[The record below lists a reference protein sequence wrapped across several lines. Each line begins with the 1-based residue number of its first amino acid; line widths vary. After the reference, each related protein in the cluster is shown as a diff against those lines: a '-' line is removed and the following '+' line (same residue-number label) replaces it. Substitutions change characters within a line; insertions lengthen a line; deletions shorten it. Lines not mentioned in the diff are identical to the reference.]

1 MNIFE
6 EFDEYVA
13 PEMAKCFSKKEISE
27 IRERIGFLYMSKRT
41 ELLRKHDAK
50 LSREERDQETTWEE
64 LVQKQKVSR
73 EKRDEKRKEREQ
85 KARMEKI
92 FCKIA
97 QNQDLTFEASVAFLE
112 KEYIERLKK

>member
-13 PEMAKCFSKKEISE
+13 PELAKYFSKKEILE
-27 IRERIGFLYMSKRT
+27 IKERIGFSYMSKRT
-41 ELLRKHDAK
+41 ELLRKHDLK
-50 LSREERDQETTWEE
+50 VSCKERDQEATWEE

-73 EKRDEKRKEREQ
+73 EERDEKRKEREQ
-85 KARMEKI
+85 KAKMEKI
-92 FCKIA
+92 FYETV
-97 QNQDLTFEASVAFLE
+97 QNHDLTFEASMAFLE